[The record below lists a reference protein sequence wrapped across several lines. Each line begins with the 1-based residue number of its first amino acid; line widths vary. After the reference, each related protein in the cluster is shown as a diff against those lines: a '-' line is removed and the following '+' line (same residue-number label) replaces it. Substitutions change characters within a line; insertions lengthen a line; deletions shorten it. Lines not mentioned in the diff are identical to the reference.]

1 MMGPV
6 KAALESATRY
16 IAAELGPKGIRVHAI
31 SPGPLRT
38 RAASGIDHFDELL
51 SHVAERAPMH
61 HLAGIEDVGITTALL
76 ASDAGRMMTGG
87 TTHIDGG
94 YNILG

>member
-16 IAAELGPKGIRVHAI
+16 LAADLGGQGIRVHAI

-38 RAASGIDHFDELL
+38 RAASGIDGFDDLL
-51 SHVAERAPMH
+51 IRAQSKAPVR
-61 HLAGIEDVGITTALL
+61 HLVSIEDVGMAVAYLATDAAKLITGETLY
-76 ASDAGRMMTGG
+76 
-87 TTHIDGG
+87 IDGG
-94 YNILG
+94 YHIVD